1 MSDQYDDTH
10 ASQNSHPTPNGSFA
24 ATALPRRLDDEPTVR
39 TAVTPPGGIPV
50 PQLPLSPAFSAPT
63 GWGAPVA
70 GPAPVPGVAL
80 PGPPPAGAVAPG
92 AQPVWAM
99 GESSVAEPAKS
110 VTAAVSKAASGG
122 GRPRAV
128 TRSHSR
134 RGWRRWLY
142 RTVRVNVGMSKD
154 ELYEQELHRRIR
166 RDPTETGV
174 IAVLGLKGGVGKTA
188 LTATLGS
195 ILGQVRGDL
204 VLAVDAD
211 PDCGNLVD
219 RCGRESA
226 SSVADL
232 LAAEG
237 EIERYNHVRA
247 FTHMNR
253 ANLQVLASLD
263 YSRADRAFN
272 DRDWARALKVVSRYF
287 NLVLA
292 DGGHGLFHDA
302 ARGVLMSATSVVLVT
317 SPTFEG
323 LKQTAVAMDWLG
335 RNGYQ
340 HLLPH
345 IIVVVNHAAPGRP
358 NSSPDRLVELIERHL
373 GTGRVVVLPWD
384 KHIATT
390 AEIDLDLVSAAYLR
404 KVTELAAVLSDGF
417 GGRAGSG
424 APVDGDHQVA
434 TPTAAAAAVEQ

>member
-1 MSDQYDDTH
+1 MSDNHDDNH
-10 ASQNSHPTPNGSFA
+10 AIHNSHPAPNGGFA
-24 ATALPRRLDDEPTVR
+24 ATAVPLRQDDEPTVR
-39 TAVTPPGGIPV
+39 TPITPPGGTPLA
-50 PQLPLSPAFSAPT
+50 QLPPPPPTFSAPA
-63 GWGAPVA
+63 GWSTTPGPLAP
-70 GPAPVPGVAL
+70 GGVL
-80 PGPPPAGAVAPG
+80 PGPPAPAGSHPAWEAHDSATPL
-92 AQPVWAM
+92 A
-99 GESSVAEPAKS
+99 AKS
-110 VTAAVSKAASGG
+110 VAAAVSKGTARG
-122 GRPRAV
+122 GRPGHVA
-128 TRSHSR
+128 RSHSR

-142 RTVRVNVGMSKD
+142 RTARVNVGMSKD

-166 RDPTETGV
+166 RDPSETGV

-195 ILGQVRGDL
+195 VLGKVRGDL

-226 SSVADL
+226 SSIADL
-232 LAAEG
+232 LAAEA

-253 ANLQVLASLD
+253 ANLQVLSSQD

-272 DRDWARALKVVSRYF
+272 DGDWRRALSLVSRYF

-302 ARGVLMSATSVVLVT
+302 ARGVLRSATSLVLVT
-317 SPTFEG
+317 SPTAEG
-323 LKQTAVAMDWLG
+323 VKQTAIAMDWLG

-340 HLLPH
+340 ELLLRA
-345 IIVVVNHAAPGRP
+345 IVVINHAAPGRTGI
-358 NSSPDRLVELIERHL
+358 SSGRLVDRLERHL
-373 GTGRVVVLPWD
+373 GTGRVIVLPWD
-384 KHIATT
+384 KHISTT
-390 AEIDLDLVSAAYLR
+390 TEIDLDLVSSTYLR

-417 GGRAGSG
+417 DGRNNTRPRVASDHTSAGL
-424 APVDGDHQVA
+424 
-434 TPTAAAAAVEQ
+434 TADQ